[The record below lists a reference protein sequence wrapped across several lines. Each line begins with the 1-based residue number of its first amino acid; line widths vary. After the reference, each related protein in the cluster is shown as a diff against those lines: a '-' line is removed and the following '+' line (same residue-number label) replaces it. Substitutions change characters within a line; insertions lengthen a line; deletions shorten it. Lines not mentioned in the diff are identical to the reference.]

1 MCPFVVSF
9 PNLVAALL
17 NKTNLGMR
25 AALTQSAKAQ
35 ATLIQIFWQVSYGTL
50 AQAWNLLEY
59 ICWIS

>member
-1 MCPFVVSF
+1 VVSF

-25 AALTQSAKAQ
+25 AAFTWSAKAQ
-35 ATLIQIFWQVSYGTL
+35 ATLIQIFWQESYGTL